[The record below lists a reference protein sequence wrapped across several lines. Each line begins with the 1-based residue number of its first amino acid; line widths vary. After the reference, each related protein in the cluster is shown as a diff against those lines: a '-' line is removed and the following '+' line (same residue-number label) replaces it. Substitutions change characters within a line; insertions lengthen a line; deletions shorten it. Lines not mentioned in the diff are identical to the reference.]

1 MLFTAVVIAAVQA
14 PSQSSLSPVE
24 TQARA
29 LEESSPELRYEF
41 IKEAVPGFGIPQ
53 RRYVSMPIE
62 QQIRAVLN
70 VYYLQALQKA
80 VLVYRGDPDL
90 VEILNRYTVNAP
102 SLANIILEF
111 EAIYKSKFGKW
122 PPIVPVDV
130 DDLLERMLSDKT
142 IR

>member
-14 PSQSSLSPVE
+14 PSRSSLSPVE
-24 TQARA
+24 IQARA

-41 IKEAVPGFGIPQ
+41 IKEAVPGFGIPR
-53 RRYVSMPIE
+53 RRYVTQPIE
-62 QQIRAVLN
+62 QQKRTALN

-90 VEILNRYTVNAP
+90 AQILNRYTVNTP
-102 SLANIILEF
+102 LLSNIILEF
-111 EAIYKSKFGKW
+111 EAKYKSKFGRW

-130 DDLLERMLSDKT
+130 DVLLERMLGDKT